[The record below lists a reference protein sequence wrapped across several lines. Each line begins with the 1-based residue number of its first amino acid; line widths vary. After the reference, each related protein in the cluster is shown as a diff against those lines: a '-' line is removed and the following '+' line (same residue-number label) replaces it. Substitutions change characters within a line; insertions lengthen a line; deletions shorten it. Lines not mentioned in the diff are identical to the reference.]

1 MSTLQWILVIAG
13 VGGGSY
19 ALRVSPFL
27 WERLRRVGERYFR
40 FLSYVSIAIAAGIV
54 SRSVFY
60 AGDAIAP
67 PSDMGIKVIA
77 IAAAFVF
84 LRLTRIVPLALFAG
98 VGVAVL
104 LKALTR

>member
-1 MSTLQWILVIAG
+1 MSTLAWLLVIAG

-27 WERLRRVGERYFR
+27 SERLRRLGERHFR

-54 SRSVFY
+54 SRSVAY

-67 PSDMGIKVIA
+67 PSDMGIKAIA
-77 IAAAFVF
+77 ILAAFVF
-84 LRLTRIVPLALFAG
+84 LRVTRIVPVALFAG

-104 LKALTR
+104 LKAFAH